1 MSDPS
6 TASNTHSSLESTTG
20 DCPSSL
26 DSSQLNTIINTVNLS
41 QGSDTNSKDSN
52 SLNEPGFSST
62 DTTNVDTE
70 AIKSPLSGI
79 NTSLSSRTALL
90 PWTVQNRTSLAAC
103 NLAGNEMFGSN
114 ENNLR
119 PGEIV
124 MRILFADFA
133 QQAEKKIEGVM
144 LESSEK
150 QISKLLQRGED
161 SQFDQLLSA
170 LGSVAEHCLPSLLKA
185 LLAWHKRQISDSE
198 IKNDIKKCDLDWNII
213 KSNSD
218 LEIQLQ
224 RREAAVEFI
233 FCLALLEILKQL
245 PFHPG
250 HEDIIKN
257 IENLAFRHFKYRDGI
272 QNSPNSYNVH
282 IISDLYGEVVGTLA
296 QSRFSSVRK
305 RFMLELKEL
314 RAKEPSPHTTQSI
327 ISLLMG
333 MKFFRVKMV
342 PIEELE
348 ASFQFMYE
356 CGQYFQEVKDKDIK
370 HALAGLFVEILVP
383 VAAVSSLFLLNL
395 QFHSLTFNFN
405 FQAVKNEVNVPCV
418 KNFVDLLYSQTLDA
432 CTKSKHRL
440 ALFPLVS
447 FILFFTK
454 KLLNLLTEARKHL
467 LHTWSCSLSS
477 QIIKIHKK
485 SKFNGFPTI
494 LYQSIF
500 KTRKKNT
507 FLKCCPNHLFYKTK

>member
-1 MSDPS
+1 M
-6 TASNTHSSLESTTG
+6 
-20 DCPSSL
+20 
-26 DSSQLNTIINTVNLS
+26 NTIINTANLS
-41 QGSDTNSKDSN
+41 QGTESTSKGSN
-52 SLNEPGFSST
+52 SLNEPGFTSLDSS
-62 DTTNVDTE
+62 NVDTE
-70 AIKSPLSGI
+70 AIKSPFGGI

-90 PWTVQNRTSLAAC
+90 PWTVQNRASIVAC
-103 NLAGNEMFGSN
+103 NLANSEMNNFN

-185 LLAWHKRQISDSE
+185 LLAWHRRQISDTE
-198 IKNDIKKCDLDWNII
+198 IKNDIKKSDLDWNII
-213 KSNSD
+213 KSSSD
-218 LEIQLQ
+218 LDIQLQ

-250 HEDIIKN
+250 HEDLIKN
-257 IENLAFRHFKYRDGI
+257 IENLAFRHFKYREGI
-272 QNSPNSYNVH
+272 QNNPNSYNVH
-282 IISDLYGEVVGTLA
+282 IIADLYGEVIGTLA
-296 QSRFSSVRK
+296 QSRFASVRK

-314 RAKEPSPHTTQSI
+314 RAKEPSPYTTQSI

-342 PIEELE
+342 PIEEFE
-348 ASFQFMYE
+348 ASFQFMHE
-356 CGQYFQEVKDKDIK
+356 CAQYYLEAKDKDIK

-383 VAAVSSLFLLNL
+383 VAAVSQL
-395 QFHSLTFNFN
+395 
-405 FQAVKNEVNVPCV
+405 
-418 KNFVDLLYSQTLDA
+418 
-432 CTKSKHRL
+432 
-440 ALFPLVS
+440 
-447 FILFFTK
+447 I
-454 KLLNLLTEARKHL
+454 
-467 LHTWSCSLSS
+467 
-477 QIIKIHKK
+477 
-485 SKFNGFPTI
+485 
-494 LYQSIF
+494 SIQLCYRF
-500 KTRKKNT
+500 
-507 FLKCCPNHLFYKTK
+507 